1 MEVNKMVD
9 NKKVYLRTTRNLY
22 YKQEKPNL
30 KVYYSYTT
38 PVALEIDGVLKV
50 SENQWSVTTGRHLTW
65 IDGGNK
71 KSRLKREEFN
81 QLVKQHKPEPNFMKS
96 VSMVSA
102 VFGLMCQNDI
112 KTKNKYQKKF
122 FDKVEG
128 INFPNDWNTLSEEE
142 KSRRLEGATKIGLEK

>member
-1 MEVNKMVD
+1 MIN

-71 KSRLKREEFN
+71 KGRLKREEFN

-102 VFGLMCQNDI
+102 MFGLMCQNDI

-128 INFPNDWNTLSEEE
+128 INFPDDWNTLSEEE

>member
-1 MEVNKMVD
+1 MVD

-30 KVYYSYTT
+30 KVFYSYTT
-38 PVALEIDGVLKV
+38 PVALEIDGQLKV
-50 SENQWSVTTGRHLTW
+50 SENQWSVTTARHLTW

-71 KSRLKREEFN
+71 KARLKREEFN

-102 VFGLMCQNDI
+102 MFGLMCQNDI

-128 INFPNDWNTLSEEE
+128 MNFPDDWNTLSEEE
-142 KSRRLEGATKIGLEK
+142 KSRRLEGATKIGLQK

>member
-1 MEVNKMVD
+1 MID

>member
-1 MEVNKMVD
+1 MEENKMID

-71 KSRLKREEFN
+71 KGRLKREEFN
-81 QLVKQHKPEPNFMKS
+81 QLVKQHKPEPNFIKS

-102 VFGLMCQNDI
+102 MFGLMCQNDI

-128 INFPNDWNTLSEEE
+128 MNFPDDWNTLSEEE
-142 KSRRLEGATKIGLEK
+142 KSRRLEGATKIGLQK

>member
-1 MEVNKMVD
+1 
-9 NKKVYLRTTRNLY
+9 
-22 YKQEKPNL
+22 L

>member
-1 MEVNKMVD
+1 MIE

-50 SENQWSVTTGRHLTW
+50 SENQWSITTGRHLTW

-71 KSRLKREEFN
+71 KGRLKREEFN

-102 VFGLMCQNDI
+102 MFGLMCQNDI

-128 INFPNDWNTLSEEE
+128 MNFPDDWNTLSEKE

>member
-1 MEVNKMVD
+1 MID

-81 QLVKQHKPEPNFMKS
+81 QLLKQHKPEPNFMKS

-102 VFGLMCQNDI
+102 MFGLMCQNDI

-128 INFPNDWNTLSEEE
+128 MNFPDDWNTLSEKE

>member
-1 MEVNKMVD
+1 MVD

-50 SENQWSVTTGRHLTW
+50 SENQWSMTTGRHLTW

>member
-1 MEVNKMVD
+1 MID

-81 QLVKQHKPEPNFMKS
+81 QLLKQHKPEPNFMKS

-102 VFGLMCQNDI
+102 MFGLMCQNDI

-128 INFPNDWNTLSEEE
+128 MNFPDDWNTLSEEE